1 MFMDDLADVTIIN
14 IDNQSLRNSCL
25 KKIYREMV
33 IDALVKKT
41 TLERE

>member
-25 KKIYREMV
+25 KKIYHDMV
-33 IDALVKKT
+33 IDALVK
-41 TLERE
+41 